1 MDSLVKKKN
10 LGIILARKGSKRI
23 PNKNIIKFNNK
34 PLIAWTIEAAIK
46 SKIFDNIIVSTDSEK
61 IKKIAIEYG
70 ADVPFKR
77 EEYHDDNS
85 PSSLATWYMTNK
97 IETEFGLVF
106 ENVFQLLPSCP
117 FRNEKV
123 IRKCYNYFKQ
133 NKISSLISCSQ
144 FSCLNPWWSF
154 QMNCKDEA
162 NYLFP
167 KKLNKRSQDLKKVF
181 SISGAVW
188 IIKNDRLKKYK
199 TFYCPGHKFFP
210 IDSLSALDID
220 TKDDLEFAKKINI
233 K

>member
-1 MDSLVKKKN
+1 MELRF
-10 LGIILARKGSKRI
+10 LSKE
-23 PNKNIIKFNNK
+23 KF
-34 PLIAWTIEAAIK
+34 
-46 SKIFDNIIVSTDSEK
+46 
-61 IKKIAIEYG
+61 Y
-70 ADVPFKR
+70 
-77 EEYHDDNS
+77 DDNS
-85 PSSLATWYMTNK
+85 PASLATWYMINK
-97 IETEFGLVF
+97 IETELGMVLKMYSSCFLVVLS
-106 ENVFQLLPSCP
+106 EM
-117 FRNEKV
+117 KKI
-123 IRKCYNYFKQ
+123 IRKCYNYFK
-133 NKISSLISCSQ
+133 KSEISSLISCSE

-154 QMNCKDEA
+154 QTDRKDEA

-167 KKLNKRSQDLKKVF
+167 KKLEKRSQDLEKVF